1 MFVALLERLQGL
13 ERQSSRT
20 VTTSEL
26 TDLLRKAVKIPQV
39 RLYTS
44 RSPGVDLDCV
54 SIGGTYDSVLD
65 ADDEPCV
72 EISVIYNTAQQHIDT
87 ANLNWPRLLLDL
99 AECIGHEF
107 VHRDQH
113 RRKKRPSVRYRSKE
127 LDQHKKQEQEY
138 LGSGEEIEAY
148 GFSIAAE
155 MASQHKCF
163 AFDEGVAGQVLM
175 YTVYIKTFDTDQS
188 VVLKLQRQISK
199 YLRRLEVD
207 YNDKNNSRQRPVTGT
222 RRSGST
228 GRSGRRK

>member
-1 MFVALLERLQGL
+1 MFVALLERLQVL

-54 SIGGTYDSVLD
+54 SIGGTYDYVLD
-65 ADDEPCV
+65 AEDEPCV

-87 ANLNWPRLLLDL
+87 AKLDWPRVLLDL

-107 VHRDQH
+107 VHREQH
-113 RRKKRPSVRYRSKE
+113 KRKKRPSVRYHSKE
-127 LDQHKKQEQEY
+127 LDRHKKQEQEY

-155 MASQHKCF
+155 IAAIHKCF
-163 AFDEGVAGQVLM
+163 TFDEAVANQVLM
-175 YTVYIKTFDTDQS
+175 YKVYSGTFDTDQS
-188 VVLKLQRQISK
+188 VMLKLQRQISK

-207 YNDKNNSRQRPVTGT
+207 YNDKTNSKQRPATGT
-222 RRSGST
+222 RRSRSP
-228 GRSGRRK
+228 GRSGR